1 MAQVSNLFW
10 KKSTTVFSCGS
21 GRPVLPALFCWFP
34 PWNLPL
40 CSGTSQGGGQLTARV
55 GTYGPSGIRW
65 LSWAMWSS
73 RAVALDV
80 SGREAR
86 WRWTGGCVLRETRV
100 LETEV
105 LNQLWIVAWKW
116 KKWENGLQAFPLYCY
131 LRATIIYRLIIILNY
146 LYSLLFVYALF
157 FLNIPW
163 SICQVSPSPEWEHAP
178 HSSSRPGRQETP
190 TTRLLGTW
198 GNNGGKSTIFLMTLA
213 SRFGP
218 WKYMKT
224 EKHVI

>member
-1 MAQVSNLFW
+1 MWLWETGSACSFLLVSAMEPPLVLRDKPGWRTAHSSGGHLWPFRHQVAVLSHVVLTCCGFGRQRPWGQVKVNRRTRSEGDPSSRNRSIKSALNSCMKVKEMRKWTSGFSFILLSKGYNYLLSYNNLELSIFF
-10 KKSTTVFSCGS
+10 VVC
-21 GRPVLPALFCWFP
+21 
-34 PWNLPL
+34 L
-40 CSGTSQGGGQLTARV
+40 CS
-55 GTYGPSGIRW
+55 
-65 LSWAMWSS
+65 
-73 RAVALDV
+73 
-80 SGREAR
+80 
-86 WRWTGGCVLRETRV
+86 
-100 LETEV
+100 
-105 LNQLWIVAWKW
+105 
-116 KKWENGLQAFPLYCY
+116 F
-131 LRATIIYRLIIILNY
+131 
-146 LYSLLFVYALF
+146 F